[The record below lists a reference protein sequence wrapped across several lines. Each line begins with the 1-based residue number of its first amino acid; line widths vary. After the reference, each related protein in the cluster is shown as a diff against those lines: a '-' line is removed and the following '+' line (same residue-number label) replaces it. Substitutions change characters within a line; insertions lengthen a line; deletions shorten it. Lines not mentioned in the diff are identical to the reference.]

1 MPEVSKTID
10 IRIGAGNPLN
20 KVEYASGEDVFEKS
34 LVEAIPVSFLNS
46 SLRRKAYRKKK
57 DEPNTKSAELNPSTG
72 YHLLEVERPP
82 YNLDYLA
89 KVSESSSANYAS
101 IKAKTSNI
109 VGLGYDLVLSE
120 RAKLK
125 VEGKEG
131 DAKSRA
137 LRSISRAK
145 ITVNEWLEAICKNSD
160 FVDVLND
167 VWVDYES
174 TGNGY
179 LEIGRKANGE
189 IGYIGHIAA
198 TTIRVRKAKDGFIQI
213 VGNKMVF
220 FRNFGDKETPDPVGE
235 DKRPNELVHIKK
247 YSPTNGYYGVPDIV
261 AAMHAVA
268 GNHFAERYNL
278 EYFENKAVPRYI
290 IKTKGPTLS
299 AEHQVKL
306 AEFFSA
312 NVKGQNHRTVYVPLP
327 ADTADEKNDFEIVPV
342 ETGIQDSSFTN
353 YHKINLETILMVHRV
368 PMTKVTMPEST
379 TLGAAKDF
387 DKTFKEQVCLAGETL
402 VMTPEGDLPIKSLSG
417 STARLLVSDSSNGYT
432 STRWVDAPIKSFGT
446 QELMKVTLSRG
457 GLEREVFATPEHRW
471 FVRTGAGK
479 RRFVRECQTQEL
491 NSGDFLQSAFTK
503 SSAHVIK
510 HGNAGVPHGLVF
522 GDGHIESDGSA
533 GIQLFGEKNK
543 PLAKYFPNEPHGEY
557 LKEGSTQSYV
567 AIRGLSR
574 SWKSMP
580 VLGESSAYI
589 YGFLSGWFAADGTVR
604 KNGSAQLF
612 STDEEALEK
621 ARIMFRKIGVN
632 TYPVV
637 CTREAGPVVVNGR
650 EVDANALYS
659 LSIVSSDLNDD
670 FFIIDEHKRR
680 FSAVK
685 GYRPDDWKVVSVER
699 TDRFEEVYC
708 AVVEET
714 GNFALADNLLTGN
727 CQPEQDRLE
736 RRLNKILR
744 EYTDVFVINLNE
756 LSLTDED
763 TRSKIDDIYLKNDV
777 ITPNEVRTRK
787 GMPEIAYGD
796 KTFSE
801 KQREAAEAS
810 KKDPTAQ
817 QRAETNAQ
825 QRGSRARDAERRAGR
840 TDSINGARAPQGEGR
855 SVD

>member
-1 MPEVSKTID
+1 MPEASKTID
-10 IRIGAGNPLN
+10 LRVGVGNPLN
-20 KVEYASGEDVFEKS
+20 KIEYASGEDVFEKA
-34 LVEAIPVSFLNS
+34 LVEAVPVSSLNS

-57 DEPNTKSAELNPSTG
+57 DEPNTKSAELKPSTG
-72 YHLLEVERPP
+72 YHLLDVERPP

-109 VGLGYDLVLSE
+109 VGLGYDLVLSDKS
-120 RAKLK
+120 KLK
-125 VEGKEG
+125 MQGKEG

-137 LRSISRAK
+137 LRNIARAK
-145 ITVNEWLEAICKNSD
+145 ITVNEWLEAACKNSD
-160 FVDVLND
+160 FLDVLND

-179 LEIGRKANGE
+179 LEVGRKANGE

-198 TTIRVRKAKDGFIQI
+198 TTIRVRRAKDGFIQI
-213 VGNKMVF
+213 VGDKMVF
-220 FRNFGDKETPDPVGE
+220 FRNFGDRTTPDPVGE
-235 DKRPNELVHIKK
+235 DKRPNELIHIKK

-387 DKTFKEQVCLAGETL
+387 DKTFKEQVC
-402 VMTPEGDLPIKSLSG
+402 
-417 STARLLVSDSSNGYT
+417 
-432 STRWVDAPIKSFGT
+432 
-446 QELMKVTLSRG
+446 
-457 GLEREVFATPEHRW
+457 
-471 FVRTGAGK
+471 
-479 RRFVRECQTQEL
+479 
-491 NSGDFLQSAFTK
+491 
-503 SSAHVIK
+503 
-510 HGNAGVPHGLVF
+510 
-522 GDGHIESDGSA
+522 
-533 GIQLFGEKNK
+533 
-543 PLAKYFPNEPHGEY
+543 
-557 LKEGSTQSYV
+557 
-567 AIRGLSR
+567 
-574 SWKSMP
+574 
-580 VLGESSAYI
+580 
-589 YGFLSGWFAADGTVR
+589 
-604 KNGSAQLF
+604 
-612 STDEEALEK
+612 
-621 ARIMFRKIGVN
+621 
-632 TYPVV
+632 
-637 CTREAGPVVVNGR
+637 
-650 EVDANALYS
+650 
-659 LSIVSSDLNDD
+659 
-670 FFIIDEHKRR
+670 
-680 FSAVK
+680 
-685 GYRPDDWKVVSVER
+685 
-699 TDRFEEVYC
+699 
-708 AVVEET
+708 
-714 GNFALADNLLTGN
+714 
-727 CQPEQDRLE
+727 QPEQDRLE

-744 EYTDVFVINLNE
+744 EFTDVFVINLNE

-763 TRSKIDDIYLKNDV
+763 TRSKIDEIYLKNDV

-787 GMPEIAYGD
+787 GMPEIAHGD

-817 QRAETNAQ
+817 QRAEVNAQ
-825 QRGSRARDAERRAGR
+825 QRGSRARDAQRRAGR
-840 TDSINGARAPQGEGR
+840 TDSVNGARAPQGEGR